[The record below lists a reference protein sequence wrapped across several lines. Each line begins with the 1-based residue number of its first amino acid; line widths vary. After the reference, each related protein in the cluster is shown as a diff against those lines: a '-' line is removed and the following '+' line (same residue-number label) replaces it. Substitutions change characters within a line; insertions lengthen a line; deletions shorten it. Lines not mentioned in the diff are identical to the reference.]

1 MLDGLAAA
9 VGVEVPDKTVGDQA
23 HTREHDA
30 LLPGGPQII
39 EPPEPGFRA
48 TQLYAVES
56 CRGCELPLLENV
68 IARKDVLLTRQLH
81 LFTPTFL
88 GPPNVATRPRSRSP
102 HLASLERA
110 GGKAPD
116 EVLLEDKE
124 EDHHGDGHYQAPRG
138 GELILSRPTTRE
150 KVEARGEHL
159 VLRSLQVYQWQQKVV
174 PRLEEHQHRQNR
186 HTRHRQRQHN
196 APEDLE
202 LRGAFDP
209 GGVRELL
216 RQVHVER
223 AHQEHAQGQAEPG
236 GAGYGGEDHRRLR
249 AKEAQALQLVEE
261 RDHHREERDHEPQYK
276 DEEDD
281 VGPREVQTRQRVT
294 RQGRQGHH
302 ADHGYR
308 GDHDRVPEVRAEA
321 PQRPRV
327 VEVHGAERAEKFE
340 RVRGDVQGVLEGGR
354 DDQEQR

>member
-39 EPPEPGFRA
+39 EPPEPGIRA

-209 GGVRELL
+209 GG
-216 RQVHVER
+216 
-223 AHQEHAQGQAEPG
+223 
-236 GAGYGGEDHRRLR
+236 AGYGGEDHRRVR
-249 AKEAQALQLVEE
+249 AQEAQALQLVEE
-261 RDHHREERDHEPQYK
+261 GDHHGEERDHEPHYE

-281 VGPREVQTRQRVT
+281 VVPGEVETRQCVT
-294 RQGRQGHH
+294 RQ
-302 ADHGYR
+302 
-308 GDHDRVPEVRAEA
+308 
-321 PQRPRV
+321 
-327 VEVHGAERAEKFE
+327 
-340 RVRGDVQGVLEGGR
+340 
-354 DDQEQR
+354 

>member
-88 GPPNVATRPRSRSP
+88 GPPNVATRPRSRPP
-102 HLASLERA
+102 HRASLERA

-116 EVLLEDKE
+116 EVLLEDQE

-138 GELILSRPTTRE
+138 CELVLPRPTTRE
-150 KVEARGEHL
+150 QVEARGEHL
-159 VLRSLQVYQWQQKVV
+159 ILRSLQVYQRQQKVV
-174 PRLEEHQHRQNR
+174 PRLEENQHRQNR
-186 HTRHRQRQHN
+186 HAGHRQWEHD
-196 APEDLE
+196 AAEDLE
-202 LRGAFDP
+202 LAGAFDP
-209 GGVRELL
+209 GSVRKLL
-216 RQVHVER
+216 WQVHVER
-223 AHQEHAQGQAEPG
+223 PHQEHAQRQAEPG
-236 GAGYGGEDHRRLR
+236 GAGYGGENHRRLR
-249 AKEAQALQLVEE
+249 TQEAQALQLVEE
-261 RDHHREERDHEPQYK
+261 RDHHGEERDHEPQYEGEK
-276 DEEDD
+276 DNVVPGELE
-281 VGPREVQTRQRVT
+281 PCQRVT
-294 RQGRQGHH
+294 G
-302 ADHGYR
+302 
-308 GDHDRVPEVRAEA
+308 
-321 PQRPRV
+321 
-327 VEVHGAERAEKFE
+327 
-340 RVRGDVQGVLEGGR
+340 
-354 DDQEQR
+354 